1 MRADR
6 VLLVED
12 SPIWINQL
20 RLCAETSQMEVVG
33 FASSPAEAISRY
45 EETRPSI
52 VLLDI
57 HLKGG
62 SGIQVLEALQSKLSE
77 TRFVVFTAHPSAQ
90 LRQACARL
98 GAWAVVDKADSLS
111 ELNTCFEQVRFPA
124 Q

>member
-1 MRADR
+1 
-6 VLLVED
+6 
-12 SPIWINQL
+12 
-20 RLCAETSQMEVVG
+20 MEVVG
-33 FASSPAEAISRY
+33 SASSPDEAIRKF

-62 SGIQVLEALQSKLSE
+62 SGIQVLEALQSKLNE

-90 LRQACARL
+90 LKQACARL
-98 GAWAVVDKADSLS
+98 GAWAVVDKASNLS
-111 ELNTCFEQVRFPA
+111 ELNACFEQVRFPA